1 MENTAS
7 LIGGRGS
14 GAGFPALDLRAVGGV
29 APELAGLGL
38 PRP

>member
-1 MENTAS
+1 MENIAS

-29 APELAGLGL
+29 VPELAGLGL